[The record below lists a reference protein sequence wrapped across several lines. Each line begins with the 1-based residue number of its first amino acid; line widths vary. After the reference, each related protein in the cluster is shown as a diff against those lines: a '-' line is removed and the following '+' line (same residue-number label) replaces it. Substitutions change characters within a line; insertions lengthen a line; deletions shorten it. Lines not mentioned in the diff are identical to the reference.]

1 MVLKGPVAGQ
11 AQVELG
17 NWITRRMTWLPSCEI
32 LNDEPDPNL
41 LALGFVEFGVG
52 EGGSA
57 L

>member
-41 LALGFVEFGVG
+41 LALGFVESGVG

>member
-1 MVLKGPVAGQ
+1 MALKGPMAGQ
-11 AQVELG
+11 VRVEMG
-17 NWITRRMTWLPSCEI
+17 NRITRRMTWLPSCEI

-41 LALGFVEFGVG
+41 LALGFVESGVG